1 MYYIINTKIELTKK
15 VCMNQKKFLTVL
27 SIFTALKIILQHFV
41 SHGSFV
47 LGLNNLK
54 KAL

>member
-1 MYYIINTKIELTKK
+1 MYYIINAKIKLIKK
-15 VCMNQKKFLTVL
+15 VCINQKKNLMVL